1 MRDITVYTDGSCNN
15 SKNKNVDG
23 AREGGW
29 GAVIA
34 FTPEDATEISVGT
47 YINTTSSRMEITA
60 VSSVLKVLEG
70 EKNAHI
76 TVWTDNQYVV
86 NTLMKGWIFNWA
98 ESNFEGRANDDLWKD
113 FLESYYTLQK
123 NRSRITIKWVKGH
136 AGHPL
141 NEKCDELANKARKSR
156 RDIIDD
162 GIAW

>member
-1 MRDITVYTDGSCNN
+1 MRDITVYTDGSCDN
-15 SKNKNVDG
+15 SKKKGRDG

-29 GAVIA
+29 GAVVQYS
-34 FTPEDATEISVGT
+34 DKKNSEISVGT

-60 VSSVLKVLEG
+60 VSSMLKILSG
-70 EKNAHI
+70 SRDAHI

-86 NTLMKGWIFNWA
+86 KTLMKGWIFNWA
-98 ESNFEGRANDDLWKD
+98 ECDFEDRANADLWRD
-113 FLESYYTLQK
+113 FLKSYYMLQS
-123 NRSRITIKWVKGH
+123 NRSRVTIKWLKGH